1 MKPHPIFNDKKLLLN
16 ATRVTKQKDRRV
28 SKVFIICK
36 GHIFI
41 REDMQLWII
50 ERTGPYVEVNVIKDS
65 DHMVMFSKPK
75 KLTSHI
81 LKIAHKY

>member
-1 MKPHPIFNDKKLLLN
+1 MNTKLLLN
-16 ATRVTKQKDRRV
+16 ETRVTKQRDGSVPKAFV
-28 SKVFIICK
+28 ICK
-36 GHIFI
+36 GDIFI

-50 ERTGPYVEVNVIKDS
+50 KRTDPCIELNVIMDS
-65 DHMVMFSKPK
+65 DQMVMFSKPK